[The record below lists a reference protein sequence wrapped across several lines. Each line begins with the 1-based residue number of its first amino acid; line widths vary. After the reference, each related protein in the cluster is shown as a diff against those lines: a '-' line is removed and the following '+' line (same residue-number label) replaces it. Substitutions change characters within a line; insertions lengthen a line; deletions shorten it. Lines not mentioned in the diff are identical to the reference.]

1 MTSPRIQ
8 VTIIG
13 DSAAASC
20 EGECTTDWMKADN
33 QETARAAVAKRIGED
48 AALEFLEVS
57 GGAADSRQKTLISH
71 VRSERLPFPVLMLNG
86 NARINGPFDLRML
99 IDVIEAE
106 MDRDL

>member
-1 MTSPRIQ
+1 MTSPKIQ

-20 EGECTTDWMKADN
+20 EGECTTDWTKADN
-33 QETARAAVAKRIGED
+33 QETARAAVARRIGKD
-48 AALEFLEVS
+48 AAVEFLDAMTNA
-57 GGAADSRQKTLISH
+57 GDSRQMALIKR
-71 VRSERLPFPVLMLNG
+71 VRSEKLPFPVLMLNG
-86 NARINGPFDLRML
+86 NPRIDGPFDLRML